1 MNDQEGLISGY
12 SPDKDRPLAS
22 YAVLTALFNA
32 IFAGF
37 LLSVKRTGRT
47 LPERVALSDLLLLG
61 VATHK
66 LSRLI
71 TKDFVTSWYR
81 APFTRFSGSAGDGE
95 LEEEVRGKGMRHAI
109 GELLTCPFCTGQW
122 VAAFFGYGLVLTPR
136 ATRFVAGVFTMLTLS
151 DFLHYARS
159 VSKKEAEG

>member
-1 MNDQEGLISGY
+1 MNDQEGPISGY
-12 SPDKDRPLAS
+12 SPEKSRPLAS

-32 IFAGF
+32 IFASF

-71 TKDFVTSWYR
+71 TKDFVTSWLR

-109 GELLTCPFCTGQW
+109 SP
-122 VAAFFGYGLVLTPR
+122 
-136 ATRFVAGVFTMLTLS
+136 S
-151 DFLHYARS
+151 
-159 VSKKEAEG
+159 

>member
-12 SPDKDRPLAS
+12 SPDKHRPLAS

-37 LLSVKRTGRT
+37 LLWVKRTGRT

-71 TKDFVTSWYR
+71 TKDFVTSWLR
-81 APFTRFSGSAGDGE
+81 APFTRFSGSAGAGE
-95 LEEEVRGKGMRHAI
+95 VNEEVRGRGMRHAI

-122 VAAFFGYGLVLTPR
+122 VAAFFGYSLVLAPR
-136 ATRFVAGVFTMLTLS
+136 VTRLVAAIFTLVALD
-151 DFLHYARS
+151 DFLHYAYS
-159 VSKKEAEG
+159 ATKQKAE